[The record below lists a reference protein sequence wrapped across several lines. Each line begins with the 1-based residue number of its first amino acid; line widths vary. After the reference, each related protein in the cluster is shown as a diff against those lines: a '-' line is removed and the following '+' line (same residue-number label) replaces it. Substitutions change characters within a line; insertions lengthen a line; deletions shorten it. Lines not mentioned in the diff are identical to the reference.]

1 MSETRND
8 EVGRIM
14 KLQED
19 TNYIVSG
26 LERSG
31 TSMMMQ
37 VLAAGGVPIA
47 YTEVRKPDVHNP
59 KGYYELEGGK
69 IINRLIQGIFPFESY
84 KGTFI
89 KITAYGLSY
98 LPQGFYKII
107 YMERNLEEVIDSME
121 TMAQITDENREETK
135 QSFKKLNEKIIKDLQ
150 TKKHTEVL
158 FVNYND
164 FLKDPRSNI
173 EKICQFIGPYHYDT
187 PKMIAVVD
195 NTLYRQRR

>member
-1 MSETRND
+1 MIDKRRE

-19 TNYIVSG
+19 VNYIVSG

-37 VLAAGGVPIA
+37 MLEAGGVPIA
-47 YTEVRKPDVHNP
+47 YSEARKPDVHNP
-59 KGYYELEGGK
+59 KGYYELAGGK
-69 IINRLIQGIFPFESY
+69 IINRLIQGNFPFGSY

-98 LPQGFYKII
+98 LPKGFYKII
-107 YMERNLEEVIDSME
+107 YMQRNLEEELDSME
-121 TMAQITDENREETK
+121 TMAQITDKNREETK
-135 QSFKKLNEKIIKDLQ
+135 QSFQKLNEKIMKDLQ

-164 FLKDPRSNI
+164 VLKAPRTNI
-173 EKICQFIGPYHYDT
+173 DRICQFIGPYRFEI
-187 PKMIAVVD
+187 PMMIAVVD